1 MSGTGTTP
9 SHGPRRDVGLALR
22 SDRRLRGQSQ
32 RAYARERS
40 ISRQDLARAEVDA
53 GGLRLGAVMQLL
65 EGTGFELAVV
75 RTDQAPPAI
84 RWDLTDLEAR
94 TRRGSRFPAHRQ
106 VRRSAR
112 GPLWWH
118 YHEVLGGREFGPQ
131 PAWTAEGFIPPE
143 GTRYGKEP
151 RPYEEGE
158 GPRWPF

>member
-1 MSGTGTTP
+1 M
-9 SHGPRRDVGLALR
+9 
-22 SDRRLRGQSQ
+22 
-32 RAYARERS
+32 
-40 ISRQDLARAEVDA
+40 DA
-53 GGLRLGAVMQLL
+53 GGLRLDAVMQLL
-65 EGTGFELAVV
+65 EGTGFGLAVV

-84 RWDLTDLEAR
+84 GWDLTDLEAR

-106 VRRSAR
+106 VRRSVR

-118 YHEVLGGREFGPQ
+118 YHEVLGGRGLGPQ

-158 GPRWPF
+158 GPRWPY